1 MKAVSPYVQ
10 TGAWFPHPEAL
21 FFNLLSSKNEMDRRF
36 AVGKVLEVRGD
47 RELGDAEL
55 RLRLTPKHKIYHN
68 LIALEKEVMHKSICT
83 CNLSKG
89 YYPTALAGSLLPASH
104 TVHKKGC
111 KITN

>member
-1 MKAVSPYVQ
+1 
-10 TGAWFPHPEAL
+10 
-21 FFNLLSSKNEMDRRF
+21 MDRRF
-36 AVGKVLEVRGD
+36 AVGKLLEVRGD

-55 RLRLTPKHKIYHN
+55 RLRLTPKHNLQAKKYQN
-68 LIALEKEVMHKSICT
+68 LIALEKEVMHESICT

-111 KITN
+111 